1 MPKLNRTQRIGL
13 WLALGLAL
21 RILLIVFPRSLDDD
35 TAVYAELGH
44 NLLHHHVYGLV
55 NEAGVIVPSLFRLP
69 GYPLFLAVFGG
80 NLRVVEFVQSAL
92 DLFGCWL
99 LACAVRMRLGDRA
112 AEWTLALGSLCLF
125 TAAYAATA
133 LTESLS
139 VFAICCGIYGFAR
152 WSVEK
157 STRWVACMAGAAALA
172 MLLRPDGAL
181 LLTALLCGVL
191 SASLPAMRRGFR
203 AGALLLVLA
212 CAPLGVWAVRN
223 YVTFHVFQPLAPRH
237 VNDPGER
244 VNLGFYRWL
253 RTWSVEFVTTG
264 NVFWSVGSDEL
275 NIDDLP
281 PRAFD
286 SPQQRRQTEELFNLY
301 NAQQHQVDATLDAQF
316 AALASQRIREH
327 PLRYCVTVPLRRI
340 ADMLLRPRTE
350 TYNLDAFWW
359 RVGEHP
365 WQSIAAIAL
374 GLVNFAYMFA
384 AFCGLVRWRVPFG
397 MVLGSY
403 FVLRCVLLGTLENP
417 EPRYSLELYPVV
429 LIAAASLAQRP
440 RSTTRAIA
448 P

>member
-1 MPKLNRTQRIGL
+1 
-13 WLALGLAL
+13 
-21 RILLIVFPRSLDDD
+21 
-35 TAVYAELGH
+35 
-44 NLLHHHVYGLV
+44 
-55 NEAGVIVPSLFRLP
+55 
-69 GYPLFLAVFGG
+69 
-80 NLRVVEFVQSAL
+80 
-92 DLFGCWL
+92 
-99 LACAVRMRLGDRA
+99 
-112 AEWTLALGSLCLF
+112 
-125 TAAYAATA
+125 
-133 LTESLS
+133 
-139 VFAICCGIYGFAR
+139 
-152 WSVEK
+152 
-157 STRWVACMAGAAALA
+157 

-181 LLTALLCGVL
+181 LLAALLCGVL

-212 CAPLGVWAVRN
+212 CAPLGVWAARN

-365 WQSIAAIAL
+365 SQSIAAIAL

-440 RSTTRAIA
+440 RSTNRAIA